1 MCRCIPSC
9 LCVRKFFQLIRNI
22 SVKLRFKNERGDA
35 PLLDSN
41 ELTSELGNVREM
53 LILLFIIKAPCPLSL
68 IAFFLLVL
76 LKVI

>member
-1 MCRCIPSC
+1 MYPFMS
-9 LCVRKFFQLIRNI
+9 LCKNFFPIRNI
-22 SVKLRFKNERGDA
+22 SVKLRFKTKRADA

-53 LILLFIIKAPCPLSL
+53 LILLFIIKAPCPPLSNCV
-68 IAFFLLVL
+68 FLLVL